1 VPVHEIESIESLI
14 ELFELSNAAEYGSQH
29 LAAST
34 EIVDR
39 VILSMQPSNIM
50 SVYYVASIE
59 LIADVTCTP
68 VYLSDT
74 IRDAILTCAR

>member
-1 VPVHEIESIESLI
+1 MPMHKIESIESLI

-29 LAAST
+29 LAAAA

-68 VYLSDT
+68 VYLSGY
-74 IRDAILTCAR
+74 RLHCKCILSA